1 MVSTLAKIL
10 SDAQKSNYGVGC
22 FNVFGYEDAKA
33 VVHAAQEEN
42 MPVILAAN
50 LDMVRFMP
58 LKLIATT
65 FETAANMVSVPV
77 GVHLDH
83 TYEMDAVKA
92 GIDAG
97 FTSVMYDGSQLP
109 LEENVKNTSAIVAY
123 AKTKGVSVEAELGS
137 VPYASG
143 RDHIKSEETNP
154 DDVLPMVETG
164 INALA
169 ISVGNIHRLEKADV
183 KINYDL
189 LKKIEAITQKNH
201 QLPLVIHGTSG
212 IVETDI
218 ARLAKTSVCKF
229 NIGTRIR
236 QAYGKSYRDILE
248 KDEKIYDRLTL
259 MKHAMQA
266 MQEEARKMIKL
277 LKG

>member
-1 MVSTLAKIL
+1 MVSSLAKIL
-10 SDAQKSNYGVGC
+10 KEAQTSNYGVGC
-22 FNVFGYEDAKA
+22 FNVFGYEDARS
-33 VVHAAQEEN
+33 VVHAAQAEN

-58 LKLIATT
+58 LKLIVAT
-65 FETAANMVSVPV
+65 FESAANMVDVPV
-77 GVHLDH
+77 GLHLDH
-83 TYEMDAVKA
+83 TYEIDAVKA

-109 LEENVKNTSAIVAY
+109 LAENVKNTTAIVSY
-123 AKTKGVSVEAELGS
+123 AKARGVSVEAELGS

-154 DDVLPMVETG
+154 NDVLPMMETG
-164 INALA
+164 IDALA
-169 ISVGNIHRLEKADV
+169 ISIGNVHRLEKADV
-183 KINYDL
+183 TINFDL
-189 LKKIEAITQKNH
+189 LKKIEAITLNRK
-201 QLPLVIHGTSG
+201 LPLVIHGTSG
-212 IVETDI
+212 IVETNI

-236 QAYGKSYRDILE
+236 QVYGKSYREILE
-248 KDEKIYDRLTL
+248 KDQKIFDRLSL
-259 MKHAMQA
+259 MKHAIQSMQD
-266 MQEEARKMIKL
+266 EAGKMIRL